1 MDVWWLCRGSI
12 ARGGKIRD
20 ISVHFFAR
28 HCFAARPTLHGF
40 PLWLSP
46 DDAIGGGAWGRMAA
60 RPSVDHSTTCPTT
73 SQCPQP
79 TQWLSPQSF
88 PGLTQTAP
96 VGLGYSTL
104 SVWGVPHCRSGVN
117 TPTVCGSGVLPS
129 KHRCRGMGPEKH
141 SPESPSAV
149 VSTNHDVFLSYFSFC
164 GRC

>member
-104 SVWGVPHCRSGVN
+104 SVWGKHTDRLWFWGIAQQAPVPRDGARKAFPGIPFRCGVN
-117 TPTVCGSGVLPS
+117 KP
-129 KHRCRGMGPEKH
+129 
-141 SPESPSAV
+141 
-149 VSTNHDVFLSYFSFC
+149 
-164 GRC
+164 